1 MRRVLIAAMAMVVS
15 VGFAVAS
22 EEGLASVDRAW
33 TRAIL
38 AQDAA
43 ALADL
48 YAPEAVFYP
57 PGAMEAK
64 GRDAIRKEYEQLL
77 STYRV
82 QDATL
87 TPGGYETHGDTS
99 AGWGRFRLT
108 LVPKA
113 GGEPVTMEGR
123 YTAVGKKA
131 GGKWR
136 YIVDHA
142 SAPLPPPP
150 AAAPPAK

>member
-1 MRRVLIAAMAMVVS
+1 MKRLLATITGVLLSAGSAIAAQ
-15 VGFAVAS
+15 
-22 EEGLASVDRAW
+22 EGLAAVDQAW
-33 TRAIL
+33 TKAML

-43 ALADL
+43 AVAAL
-48 YAPEAVFYP
+48 YAPDAVMYP
-57 PGAMEAK
+57 PDAMEVK

-123 YTAVGKKA
+123 YTAVGKKT
-131 GGKWR
+131 GGKWH
-136 YIVDHA
+136 YIADHA